1 MRTLEHYVGIGKH
14 LDGIESRLAVL
25 ARMFKEESPRSTLD
39 EALIAAFNE
48 RAGTLAASAAGLLA
62 VAYDPTTL
70 PETPPAPPSS
80 ESGAT

>member
-25 ARMFKEESPRSTLD
+25 ARMFKEEAPRSTLD

-62 VAYDPTTL
+62 VAYYPTPL
-70 PETPPAPPSS
+70 PETPPVPPSS

>member
-25 ARMFKEESPRSTLD
+25 ARMFKEEAPRSTLD

-62 VAYDPTTL
+62 VAYDPT
-70 PETPPAPPSS
+70 PPPASPEFPPA
-80 ESGAT
+80 EPEGGV